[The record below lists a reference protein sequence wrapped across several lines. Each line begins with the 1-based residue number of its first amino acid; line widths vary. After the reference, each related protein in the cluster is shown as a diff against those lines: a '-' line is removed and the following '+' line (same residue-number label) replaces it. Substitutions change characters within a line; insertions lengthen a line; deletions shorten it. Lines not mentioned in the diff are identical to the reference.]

1 MLSLQPQFT
10 LLRGFSS
17 NKSWCVVRPN
27 GTPDFLENFSVIAPE
42 AMAISCLNEVSV
54 FCLFIQPVFIKYLFA
69 EHYSRNWE
77 YCFKQDKN
85 LYFPIGDK

>member
-1 MLSLQPQFT
+1 M
-10 LLRGFSS
+10 
-17 NKSWCVVRPN
+17 VRPN

-42 AMAISCLNEVSV
+42 AMATSCLNEVSV
-54 FCLFIQPVFIKYLFA
+54 FCSFIQPIFIKYLFA

-85 LYFPIGDK
+85 FYFPIGDKHDKAQINVQCTKILISSIEK

>member
-1 MLSLQPQFT
+1 M
-10 LLRGFSS
+10 
-17 NKSWCVVRPN
+17 VRPN

-85 LYFPIGDK
+85 LYFPIGDKQDKAQINVQCTKILISSIEK